1 MSVIR
6 RHTESPEIPTFEPRL
21 FVKVLKSVDEFED
34 ALLRAALYER
44 WAAQITGERAAR
56 YEALMRLS
64 RTRETLKV
72 KSATPLTTL
81 EKDEADGRYQ
91 AA

>member
-6 RHTESPEIPTFEPRL
+6 RHTKPPEVPTFEPRL
-21 FVKVLKSVDEFED
+21 FVKVLKCADELEE
-34 ALLRAALYER
+34 ALRRAALYER
-44 WAAQITGERAAR
+44 RTAQITGERAAH
-56 YEALMRLS
+56 YEALIGQS
-64 RTRETLKV
+64 RTRETLEV
-72 KSATPLTTL
+72 KSASPLTTL